1 MRRREFITLVCG
13 AVTALPIN
21 LRAAQAPGS
30 AHIGFIS
37 GLDQS
42 AAADFLNA
50 LHDGLAARGYTEP
63 STLKI
68 EEPDLPIISRIG
80 SLLLFRN

>member
-13 AVTALPIN
+13 VVTALPN
-21 LRAAQAPGS
+21 SLRAAQVPGS
-30 AHIGFIS
+30 AHVGFVS

-50 LHDGLAARGYTEP
+50 LRDGLAARGYTEP
-63 STLKI
+63 GTLKI
-68 EEPDLPIISRIG
+68 EE
-80 SLLLFRN
+80 